1 MQENHVR
8 ERRQAYYEFLDSFIS
23 KFSYIACVGFICVLI
38 AHNHN
43 THTEKYIEILQS
55 LILVGVPSPLFKKVA
70 N

>member
-1 MQENHVR
+1 
-8 ERRQAYYEFLDSFIS
+8 LDSFIS

-38 AHNHN
+38 AHNHS